1 MQEYSTFSE
10 NDHLNIGIPKLVKNI
25 ETIASNFSGNAFPTD
40 NLFIGMTCYRTDLKK
55 EYRLSEIKGNAPTW
69 ELISDASV
77 SVGTAIFDKNGKQ
90 IDKEYMPHSGGSFDG
105 AVKYSKDVQLEDYS
119 LVTKKYVDDLF
130 NTLIERFTPKIG
142 ELLTTENNENP
153 SVRYPGTVWQLIEE
167 ETFIMSAGTNAP
179 VGKRGGSNTHTNTT
193 EEMASHIH
201 EAEVSE
207 NGNHSHARGT
217 MDITGFVGGMGGRG
231 DNIGAWDANGNAGPS
246 GAFYSGGRFRC
257 GRKDGRETSS
267 VYFKAS
273 QSWTGRTSSE
283 GAHTHTVNIQSTG
296 GGKPWDTRPKYRA
309 MYQWIRIK

>member
-179 VGKRGGSNTHTNTT
+179 VGERGGSNTHTNTV
-193 EEMASHIH
+193 EEMAKHVH
-201 EAEVSE
+201 EAEVSKNGE
-207 NGNHSHARGT
+207 HKHTRGDMEIEGSFGGNHRPR
-217 MDITGFVGGMGGRG
+217 D
-231 DNIGAWDANGNAGPS
+231 PS
-246 GAFYSGGRFRC
+246 GAFYHIGNGPQGNKTSW
-257 GRKDGRETSS
+257 DGESIG
-267 VYFKAS
+267 FKAS
-273 QSWTGRTSSE
+273 LNWTGRTSNE
-283 GAHTHTVNIQSTG
+283 GEHTHTVNIQSAG
-296 GGKPWDTRPKYRA
+296 NGKQWDSRPKYRA